1 MFHPKRG
8 DRICMNSQSFR
19 FKYASKRKT
28 VQTSV
33 TLRLLGVLVV
43 LLLAVCGNS
52 GCLAT
57 RLKATTNRPVAASM
71 EVIAHASI
79 GQHSMDSVCLFPF
92 VTPPET
98 AAASYSLTSA
108 FQTRLVQRGPFRE
121 IRALPYEVKA
131 DSEALWY
138 ARNEGC
144 TLVMRPSLLYMMD
157 GTGAMPTELVVRTR
171 ILDARTGQVL
181 WDIKQNARSEP
192 GPDIDLTWN
201 TFTGDPAQRCS
212 VMADCLA
219 QRFAEYLDKPLGKEK

>member
-1 MFHPKRG
+1 M
-8 DRICMNSQSFR
+8 DSENFR
-19 FKYASKRKT
+19 RYASKRRT
-28 VQTSV
+28 VETSAP
-33 TLRLLGVLVV
+33 LRVLGVLVV
-43 LLLAVCGNS
+43 LLLAICSNG

-57 RLKATTNRPVAASM
+57 RLKATSSRPVDASM
-71 EVIAHASI
+71 EVFAHASI

-92 VTPPET
+92 ITTPEM
-98 AAASYSLTSA
+98 AAASASLTSA
-108 FQTRLVQRGPFRE
+108 FQTRLAQRGPFRE
-121 IRALPYEVKA
+121 VRTLPYEVKS

-157 GTGAMPTELVVRTR
+157 GTGAMPTELVLRTR

-181 WDIKQNARSEP
+181 WDLKQKARSEP

-201 TFTGDPAQRCS
+201 TFTGEPAQRCR

-219 QRFAEYLDKPLGKEK
+219 QRFAEYLVQPLVKEK